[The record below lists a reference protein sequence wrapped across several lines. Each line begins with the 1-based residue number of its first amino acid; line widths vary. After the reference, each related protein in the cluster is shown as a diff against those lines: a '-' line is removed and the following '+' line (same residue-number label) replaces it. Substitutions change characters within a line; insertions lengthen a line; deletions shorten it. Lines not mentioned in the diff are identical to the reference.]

1 MGRQLPIDR
10 RRSAREVLKL
20 IGDNCLD
27 TRSII
32 IIIEGNV
39 MSYVSL
45 LYNIVSGQQNKN
57 SVKTIISN
65 QF

>member
-32 IIIEGNV
+32 IIEGNV
-39 MSYVSL
+39 IRFVAL
-45 LYNIVSGQQNKN
+45 
-57 SVKTIISN
+57 
-65 QF
+65 